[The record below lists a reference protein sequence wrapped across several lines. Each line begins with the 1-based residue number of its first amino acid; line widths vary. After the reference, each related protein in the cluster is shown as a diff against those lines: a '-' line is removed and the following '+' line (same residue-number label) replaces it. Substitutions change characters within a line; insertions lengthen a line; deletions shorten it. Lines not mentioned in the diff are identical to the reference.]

1 MLPNR
6 VGWSALSSCHV
17 RIAGKLLMPV
27 PVFPGN
33 RLLVFLLICKNSLY
47 IEDIVA
53 LSYMLQSV
61 FPIFKSMVTVL
72 MLCRKF

>member
-27 PVFPGN
+27 PVFPSN
-33 RLLVFLLICKNSLY
+33 RLFVGLLTDL
-47 IEDIVA
+47 
-53 LSYMLQSV
+53 
-61 FPIFKSMVTVL
+61 
-72 MLCRKF
+72 